1 MSQASLFAAE
11 EPVPALERWQP
22 IDEPAE
28 PGARATIWLRRE
40 FLPAPEAR
48 ALFERLRGEI
58 PWRQDDLHMFGK
70 TYAIPRLHQWYG
82 DRSYTWSG
90 IEMRPLPWT
99 PALDELRQRVE
110 AATRRR
116 FNSALINYY
125 RDGEDSVGW
134 HADDEP
140 ELGPAPFIASVSLGA
155 ERDFALRR
163 KQVDEQARD
172 EPAARLK
179 ICLPHGSLLV
189 MCEGVQARW
198 LHCLPRRKRVKAGRI
213 NLTFRLMHPR

>member
-1 MSQASLFAAE
+1 MSQASLFGGEA
-11 EPVPALERWQP
+11 PAPGRWQA
-22 IDEPAE
+22 IDEAE
-28 PGARATIWLRRE
+28 SGARETIWLRRD
-40 FLPAPEAR
+40 FLPGPEAS
-48 ALFERLRGEI
+48 ALFEQLRAEI
-58 PWRQDDLHMFGK
+58 PWRQDELTLFGK

-99 PALDELRQRVE
+99 PALEGLRQRVE

-116 FNSALINYY
+116 FNSALVNYY
-125 RDGEDSVGW
+125 RDGEDTVGW

-163 KQVDEQARD
+163 KLAGDEVP
-172 EPAARLK
+172 ERLK
-179 ICLPHGSLLV
+179 VSLPHGSLLV

-198 LHCLPRRKRVKAGRI
+198 QHCLPRRKRVRAGRI
-213 NLTFRLMHPR
+213 NLTFRLMHPH